1 MRTNNQKRNI
11 FITILLFII
20 GSLVFSLITIIGFI
34 YSNIANIFKK
44 DFKGLLMYYENIIY
58 KSVAIQDQISN
69 VVAFEIIE
77 NIMID
82 KTKNYYKF
90 GNERDT
96 LSRAIGENYKKSSLT
111 NNGLRINSGMDFFLG
126 LDHSVKSTI
135 AD

>member
-1 MRTNNQKRNI
+1 
-11 FITILLFII
+11 
-20 GSLVFSLITIIGFI
+20 
-34 YSNIANIFKK
+34 
-44 DFKGLLMYYENIIY
+44 MYYENIIY

-96 LSRAIGENYKKSSLT
+96 LSRAIGENYKKVL
-111 NNGLRINSGMDFFLG
+111 LQIMVLG
-126 LDHSVKSTI
+126 LIQVWI
-135 AD
+135 FLRV